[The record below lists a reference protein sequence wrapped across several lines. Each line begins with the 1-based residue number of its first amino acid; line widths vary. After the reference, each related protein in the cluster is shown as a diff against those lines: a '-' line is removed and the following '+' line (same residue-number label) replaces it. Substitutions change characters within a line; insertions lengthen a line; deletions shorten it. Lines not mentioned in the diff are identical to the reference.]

1 MKVIFLDHDGVMCL
15 RAQYGSRFTKPN
27 KFEFDEFDAE
37 CIQILNEI
45 LGIIPD
51 IEIVVSSNWREY
63 ASLGIMR
70 EMYKEYGI
78 IKQPISY
85 TPKVSS
91 RVVQPRNYGENR
103 VIEIKH
109 WLNQHNLV
117 EPWVAIDDLDLGE
130 LGNGFLRTKEELG
143 IKEEGFKEKIIS
155 LLSEN

>member
-1 MKVIFLDHDGVMCL
+1 
-15 RAQYGSRFTKPN
+15 
-27 KFEFDEFDAE
+27 
-37 CIQILNEI
+37 
-45 LGIIPD
+45 
-51 IEIVVSSNWREY
+51 
-63 ASLGIMR
+63 
-70 EMYKEYGI
+70 MYKEYGI